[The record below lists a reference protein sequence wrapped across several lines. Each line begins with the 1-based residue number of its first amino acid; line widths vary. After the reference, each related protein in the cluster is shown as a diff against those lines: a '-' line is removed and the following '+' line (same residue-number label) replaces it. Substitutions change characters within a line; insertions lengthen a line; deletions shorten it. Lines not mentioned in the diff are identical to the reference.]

1 MNLVAKARSFLRT
14 RAQAY
19 QITFDNV
26 QGKRV
31 LKDLARFCRAHQ
43 TTVHADE
50 RMTHVLEG
58 RREVWLRIQQ
68 HLRLSEEELW
78 QLLDGRS
85 EKEPR

>member
-1 MNLVAKARSFLRT
+1 MNLIGKARSFLST
-14 RAQAY
+14 RAQSY
-19 QITFDNV
+19 RVTFDNV
-26 QGKRV
+26 HGQRV

-50 RMTHVLEG
+50 RMTYVLEG

-68 HLRLSEEELW
+68 HLQLSDEELW
-78 QLLDGRS
+78 QMLDGRQ